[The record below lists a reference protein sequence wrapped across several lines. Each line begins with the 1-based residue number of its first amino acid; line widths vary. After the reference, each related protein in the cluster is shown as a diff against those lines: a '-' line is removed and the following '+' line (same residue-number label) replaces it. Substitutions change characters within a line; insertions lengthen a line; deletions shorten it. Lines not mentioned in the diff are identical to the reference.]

1 MNAKQ
6 KRTLVLTLGIGGVLA
21 VVLLASGKKANAKPS
36 QQLPEG
42 EPGSDEN
49 PIDLDAIP
57 DEPPAP
63 QSPGWPQPVAQT
75 PALPA
80 PIPAINP
87 PGPPPQGS
95 ISVPLPSIPGV
106 PQIPTAINVPVTLP
120 QTADDDEPPTPA
132 NVPVPSVPV
141 PPRPPAH
148 TAELPTAAPQDT
160 VTMVQRLLA
169 QEASPNWKKADP
181 VLQAWQKSRGL
192 VADGKFGPGT
202 ALRVADEIGT
212 IPLIRFWPKGTY
224 PEGNWI
230 RDYQAELI
238 AKANQSPSPRKEQL
252 LASAE
257 REQGQGF
264 ARNVPAQKKV
274 ITLEAM

>member
-6 KRTLVLTLGIGGVLA
+6 KRTLTAFLGLGGIAV

-36 QQLPEG
+36 TANQLPPA
-42 EPGSDEN
+42 EPGTDEN
-49 PIDLDAIP
+49 PIDLDNIP
-57 DEPPAP
+57 DEDEP
-63 QSPGWPQPVAQT
+63 QSPGWPQPQQ
-75 PALPA
+75 PQLPA
-80 PIPAINP
+80 PIPAVNI

-95 ISVPLPSIPGV
+95 INLPLPQVPGM
-106 PQIPTAINVPVTLP
+106 QIPTSINVPVTLP
-120 QTADDDEPPTPA
+120 QADDDDAPPTPA
-132 NVPVPSVPV
+132 NVPVPSVQV

-160 VTMVQRLLA
+160 VTMVQRLLS

-192 VADGKFGPGT
+192 VADGKFGPTTG
-202 ALRVADEIGT
+202 LRVADEIGT
-212 IPLIRFWPKGTY
+212 IPLVRFWPKGTY

-230 RDYQAELI
+230 RDYQSELI
-238 AKANQSPSPRKEQL
+238 AKANQSASPKKEQL

-264 ARNVPAQKKV
+264 ARNVPAQKNV